1 MIARFVIPGVVPV
14 RPDIQTVLLTPV
26 VVRLSAVPEREIHA
40 RGCPTVIAR
49 MLTSDG
55 MQLPRK
61 I

>member
-1 MIARFVIPGVVPV
+1 MIAWLVIPGVVPV

-40 RGCPTVIAR
+40 RGCPSVIAR
-49 MLTSDG
+49 MVTSYG
-55 MQLPRK
+55 MHLPRE